1 MLSYQIKLQVLKE
14 LKGIK
19 QIRFALTKSLKV
31 NGEKKK
37 SLSWIDLLSG
47 KIKLMKAYRQ
57 GKFINKILLHMQ
69 D

>member
-37 SLSWIDLLSG
+37 ISVMDRFAFREDQINEGLPPG
-47 KIKLMKAYRQ
+47 KIY
-57 GKFINKILLHMQ
+57 
-69 D
+69 

>member
-1 MLSYQIKLQVLKE
+1 MV
-14 LKGIK
+14 
-19 QIRFALTKSLKV
+19 R
-31 NGEKKK
+31 KKK